1 MTTATAR
8 NNLIGIASLC
18 AGSLVFSMQD
28 TVIKLISG
36 DHAVTLALVV
46 RAIVAFPILVILVWK
61 NAGISSL
68 DTPKWGFLCLRGAI
82 LLVAYTSYFMAFPA
96 LPLAEAVALYFMVPV
111 FVTLM
116 SGPLLGERVG
126 LLAWAAVGV
135 GLLGVAAILRPG
147 MGLFNPAALLSLISA
162 ATYALA
168 MVLTRKYSPHV
179 PSSVIT
185 FYGNVTY
192 FIIPFLAMAVIT
204 VFNIAPPGHPSLD
217 FLMRQWA
224 VPSWRDLGLMASCG
238 VIAAFGSLFLSHA
251 YRIGQNS
258 VVTPFEYTGM
268 IWAVVF
274 GFVLFSEVPAW
285 TTVIGMGLIA
295 LSGILAMQ
303 AGKTK
308 SLEGSGRDDH
318 L

>member
-1 MTTATAR
+1 MSSTVAR
-8 NNLIGIASLC
+8 NNLIGIAALC
-18 AGSLVFSMQD
+18 AGSLVFSVQD

-46 RAIVAFPILVILVWK
+46 RAIIAFPILVVLVSR
-61 NAGISSL
+61 NAGIAAL

-111 FVTLM
+111 FVTLL
-116 SGPLLGERVG
+116 SGPLLGEKVG
-126 LLAWAAVGV
+126 LQAWGSVLI

-147 MGLFNPAALLSLISA
+147 MGLFDPAALLSLISA

-168 MVLTRKYSPHV
+168 MVLTRKYSPEV

-185 FYGNVTY
+185 FYGNFIY
-192 FIIPFLAMAVIT
+192 FLIPFLLLGFIT
-204 VFNIAPPGHPSLD
+204 ALNIQPPGHPSLD
-217 FLMRQWA
+217 FLLRQWV
-224 VPSWRDLGLMASCG
+224 VPSWWDLGLMASCG
-238 VIAAFGSLFLSHA
+238 VIAAFGSLFLVHA
-251 YRIGQNS
+251 YRVGENS

-274 GFVLFSEVPAW
+274 GFALFGEVPQW
-285 TTVIGMGLIA
+285 TTLMGMTLIA
-295 LSGILAMQ
+295 VSGVIAMH
-303 AGKTK
+303 ASKAK
-308 SLEGSGRDDH
+308 AIEGSGRDNH

>member
-1 MTTATAR
+1 MTSTTAR

-18 AGSLVFSMQD
+18 AGSLVFSLQD
-28 TVIKLISG
+28 TVIKQISG

-46 RAIVAFPILVILVWK
+46 RAVVAFPILVFLVYR
-61 NAGISSL
+61 NAGVAAL
-68 DTPKWGFLCLRGAI
+68 DTPKWSILCLRGAI

-116 SGPLLGERVG
+116 SGPMLGERVG
-126 LLAWAAVGV
+126 AFAWAAVAV
-135 GLLGVAAILRPG
+135 GLVGVAAILKPG
-147 MGLFNPAALLSLISA
+147 FGLFDPAALLSLISA

-168 MVLTRKYSPHV
+168 MVLTRKYSPDV

-185 FYGNVTY
+185 FYGNFVY
-192 FIIPFLAMAVIT
+192 FLIPFVAAGLIMA
-204 VFNIAPPGHPSLD
+204 FDLQPPGHPSLD
-217 FLMRQWA
+217 FLLRQWA
-224 VPSWRDLGLMASCG
+224 TPSWHDLGLMASCG

-251 YRIGQNS
+251 YRVGQNS

-274 GFVLFSEVPAW
+274 GFLFFGEVPAW
-285 TTVIGMGLIA
+285 TTFLGMGFIA

-303 AGKTK
+303 AGKSK
-308 SLEGSGRDDH
+308 ANESLGHDDH